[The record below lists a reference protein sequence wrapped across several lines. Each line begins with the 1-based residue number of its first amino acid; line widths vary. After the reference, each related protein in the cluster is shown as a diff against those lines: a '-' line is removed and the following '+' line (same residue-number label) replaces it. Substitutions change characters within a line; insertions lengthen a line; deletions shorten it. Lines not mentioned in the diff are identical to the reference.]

1 MHASDI
7 IKEVGSPLLG
17 LPVFI
22 AGSLVAEET
31 YGLAGAHDDADIFC
45 ASEQALFVGVTKL
58 LGAGFTFD
66 QKFERVWQRWIR
78 NGLRGW
84 HTNSIKLHSSSG
96 IEVNMVFKTIG
107 KKPTSTL
114 SQVLESFDFGLLA
127 TGYDLERGTFMKRD
141 MRDYLFP
148 GYTLTGP
155 LPLMPSKRQE
165 WLSGF
170 ISSYNGMREPGRYA
184 KYTKYGYDM
193 SLVKDDLVT
202 GYEAAAL
209 YYTKKG
215 DEDALLMSDIYM
227 KLADHIRFD
236 HIDELKAANGT
247 LLTSDALDDIM
258 KALE

>member
-1 MHASDI
+1 MDATDI
-7 IKEVGSPLLG
+7 IREVGAPLLG

-31 YGLAGAHDDADIFC
+31 YGLSNAHDDADIFC
-45 ASEQALFVGVTKL
+45 ASEQALFVGVTRL
-58 LGAGFTFD
+58 LAAGFTFD
-66 QKFERVWQRWIR
+66 QKFERVWQRWVR
-78 NGLRGW
+78 QGLRGW
-84 HTNSIKLHSSSG
+84 HTNSIKLHSASG
-96 IEVNMVFKTIG
+96 IEVNMVFKTIA

-127 TGYDLERGTFMKRD
+127 TGYDLERGDFTKRD

-148 GYTLTGP
+148 GITKGGA

-170 ISSYNGMREPGRYA
+170 ISPYNGMREPGRYA
-184 KYTKYGYDM
+184 KYTLYGYDM
-193 SLVKDDLVT
+193 SAVQDDLVT

-215 DEDALLMSDIYM
+215 DADAVLMSDIYM

-236 HIDELKAANGT
+236 NVVELKAANST
-247 LLTSDALDDIM
+247 LLTTDALDDIM